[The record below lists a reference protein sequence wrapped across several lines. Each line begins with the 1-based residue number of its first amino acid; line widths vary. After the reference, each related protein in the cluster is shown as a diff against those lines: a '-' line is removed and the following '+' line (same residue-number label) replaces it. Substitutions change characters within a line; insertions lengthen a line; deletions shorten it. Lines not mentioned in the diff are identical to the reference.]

1 MLICMKTTH
10 CDIKFPPKFLGQEIS
25 SCDKK
30 FLPVTI
36 QFVARN
42 FFMWQ
47 EISFCGKKF
56 FLWQDISSL
65 EKYLIVTL
73 ILHENHVTLPKRK
86 FFLWH
91 KNMSSYYRKALV
103 RQVLCII
110 WQEIPSCQVCDKTR
124 KFLPTFRVSLKIP
137 WEPGSLAPGEYPT
150 LPKRANGVREGF

>member
-1 MLICMKTTH
+1 MKTTH

-86 FFLWH
+86 FFL
-91 KNMSSYYRKALV
+91 
-103 RQVLCII
+103 
-110 WQEIPSCQVCDKTR
+110 
-124 KFLPTFRVSLKIP
+124 
-137 WEPGSLAPGEYPT
+137 
-150 LPKRANGVREGF
+150 